1 MTGNRTRFM
10 VVSAVVTIGL
20 TAASWLAAQSRKE
33 APQPDSLYKY
43 LSVFTE
49 VLGLVRQAY
58 VKDTEVD
65 TLMAGAYE
73 GAADSLGPFTVYV
86 PPQQVADYRRLREHP
101 APDTGLY
108 LIRERGWLYVVGVAQ
123 GSAAERAG
131 FERGDL
137 VSKIDGQPTR
147 ELQVWQIEQQL
158 GTKRGETVPMSILR
172 QGDAKTLQLK
182 VEDASTEATASVK
195 RVREVPV
202 LRIARF
208 DRGTAAAVEAE
219 LQKLAKAHTD
229 KLAIDLR
236 GVAGGDPEAAYQVA
250 DHLVSGEMGT
260 LEARDQV
267 KQRFGA
273 NGEPLWKGRLVV
285 LTDRGTLGGRAGGD
299 ADDVE
304 PAALAQQVEAG
315 VGRRVLVHAAV
326 LGDLLGRHV
335 HGERAERIGGALVG
349 ARHQVVD
356 VGVLH
361 VGLAHEAQH
370 LGEDRQVLVER
381 VGSGGL
387 AARLRGDPGSGA
399 HHQGDQ
405 RRDDHEAGAVASH
418 RCSRSQRRGS
428 SGLLSMRISK

>member
-10 VVSAVVTIGL
+10 VVSAVVTLVMG
-20 TAASWLAAQSRKE
+20 AASWVAAQSRSQ
-33 APQPDSLYKY
+33 APAPDSLYKY

-58 VKDTEVD
+58 VKDTDVD

-86 PPQQVADYRRLREHP
+86 PPGDVAEYRRVREHP

-108 LIRERGWLYVVGVAQ
+108 LLRERGWLYVVGVAA

-158 GTKRGETVPMSILR
+158 GAKKGETVPMSILR

-182 VEDASTEATASVK
+182 VEDASTEATTSVK

-208 DRGTAAAVEAE
+208 DRGTAAAVEGE
-219 LQKLAKAHTD
+219 LQKLAKAHAD

-250 DHLVSGEMGT
+250 DYLVSGDMGQ

-267 KQRFGA
+267 KQRFTA
-273 NGEPLWKGRLVV
+273 AGEPLWKGRIVV
-285 LTDRGTLGGRAGGD
+285 LTDRGTLG
-299 ADDVE
+299 
-304 PAALAQQVEAG
+304 AAEVLA
-315 VGRRVLVHAAV
+315 RVLDEGANATLVGEPTFGHAGHQGQIE
-326 LGDLLGRHV
+326 LQS
-335 HGERAERIGGALVG
+335 GALVELTDSFYTGPKGKPVTESVEPDQEVDERSRTLREKDLSLDELILQRGVG
-349 ARHQVVD
+349 ALEKPATAPAPEQK
-356 VGVLH
+356 
-361 VGLAHEAQH
+361 
-370 LGEDRQVLVER
+370 
-381 VGSGGL
+381 
-387 AARLRGDPGSGA
+387 AA
-399 HHQGDQ
+399 
-405 RRDDHEAGAVASH
+405 
-418 RCSRSQRRGS
+418 
-428 SGLLSMRISK
+428 

>member
-10 VVSAVVTIGL
+10 VVSAVVTLAMG
-20 TAASWLAAQSRKE
+20 AATWVAAQSRSQPP
-33 APQPDSLYKY
+33 APDSLYKY

-58 VKDTEVD
+58 VKDTDVD

-86 PPQQVADYRRLREHP
+86 PAEQVAEYRRVHEHP

-108 LIRERGWLYVVGVAQ
+108 LLRERGWLYVVGVAA

-158 GTKRGETVPMSILR
+158 GTKKGETVPMSILR

-208 DRGTAAAVEAE
+208 DRGTAAAVEGE
-219 LQKLAKAHTD
+219 LQKLAKAHAD

-236 GVAGGDPEAAYQVA
+236 GVAGGEPEAAFQVA
-250 DHLVSGEMGT
+250 DHLVSGDMGT
-260 LEARDQV
+260 LEARDTV
-267 KQRFGA
+267 KQRFA
-273 NGEPLWKGRLVV
+273 ASGEPLWKGRLVV
-285 LTDRGTLGGRAGGD
+285 LTDRGTLG
-299 ADDVE
+299 
-304 PAALAQQVEAG
+304 AAEVLA
-315 VGRRVLVHAAV
+315 RVLHEGAQATLVGEPTFGHAGHQGQIE
-326 LGDLLGRHV
+326 LQS
-335 HGERAERIGGALVG
+335 GALVELTDSFYTGPKGKPVTESIDPDQEVDERSRTLREKDLSLDELILQRGIG
-349 ARHQVVD
+349 A
-356 VGVLH
+356 L
-361 VGLAHEAQH
+361 EKPP
-370 LGEDRQVLVER
+370 
-381 VGSGGL
+381 
-387 AARLRGDPGSGA
+387 AAPA
-399 HHQGDQ
+399 PEQK
-405 RRDDHEAGAVASH
+405 AA
-418 RCSRSQRRGS
+418 
-428 SGLLSMRISK
+428 